1 MKNLTILAALLCIIT
16 GISSCGSKTQAPSSI
31 AANYRGATHTFNS
44 AIGMLIYPG
53 ANYSTATGSESATS
67 DTLSFAYAGTDTGTY
82 LLGAQY
88 TNNITLTIG
97 GVNYNSQNRGAH
109 GSIHITQLDAA
120 STIATGTFSGTLMH
134 GSNAHDSL
142 PISQGSISVRYQV

>member
-44 AIGMLIYPG
+44 AI

-142 PISQGSISVRYQV
+142 PISQGSISVRYQF